1 MGVSPV
7 VVGQPVSAV
16 LVASVWTAGTGSP
29 TTQRMHPQHGITFAD
44 KMTFP
49 QGAAW
54 LDGSL
59 YVMSPPGLWKLTDTT
74 GSGVADKREMLMS
87 GFDYSGNAADVHG
100 PFAHPNGRLYWCHR
114 RNGHKDVSIAHAAG
128 NALAMKPT
136 TDATPALLH
145 RITGELY
152 RSVEHQ
158 VMFALI
164 TAGDAKTIAAAF
176 RHDHTPA
183 LKHRV
188 LTVVALCFG
197 VASTWMFEV

>member
-1 MGVSPV
+1 M
-7 VVGQPVSAV
+7 
-16 LVASVWTAGTGSP
+16 
-29 TTQRMHPQHGITFAD
+29 TFAD

-49 QGAAW
+49 QVAAW
-54 LDGSL
+54 LNGSL

-87 GFDYSGNAADVHG
+87 GFDHSGNAADVHG

-145 RITGELY
+145 RGRTGSLGGASAHVRIAHRRRIEDHRRCILP
-152 RSVEHQ
+152 RPDARVETPRAHR
-158 VMFALI
+158 AGSLI
-164 TAGDAKTIAAAF
+164 
-176 RHDHTPA
+176 R
-183 LKHRV
+183 R
-188 LTVVALCFG
+188 G
-197 VASTWMFEV
+197 VNLDV